1 MPIFSTFFTITT
13 SSWCFFNNSFF
24 IWHKE
29 TTLPEEIDLLVL
41 PGGFAFG
48 DRVYDRATG
57 NFVISPGTM
66 ALQSPVSQI
75 IGQAVEKNI
84 PILGICNGF
93 QILTQMKLLPGEL
106 ILNECT
112 HFVCKKV
119 KRAFVSLHKTLIDVL
134 VCVCVCAYL
143 GMDLS

>member
-1 MPIFSTFFTITT
+1 MKVGIIRYPGSNCDFDAKRY
-13 SSWCFFNNSFF
+13 FNNSFF

-29 TTLPEEIDLLVL
+29 TTLPKEIDLLVL

-48 DRVYDRATG
+48 DRVYDKATG
-57 NFVISPGTM
+57 SFAISPGTM

-75 IGQAVEKNI
+75 IDQAIEKNI

-119 KRAFVSLHKTLIDVL
+119 NCNVSYNSFET
-134 VCVCVCAYL
+134 
-143 GMDLS
+143 